1 MPLLA
6 AAAALLWQVTPIV
19 VLSQGDPV
27 LCGYRYR
34 HPDGWALS
42 VEKGIAP
49 DGSVFTAV
57 AVDGALKLRLQ
68 TTSFDSDR
76 DLPTGAD
83 ASRRQG
89 NLEQVDAGGL
99 LFFELGVSGGG
110 LAVDRGDGARSFD
123 LPAPLARDLTATYLN
138 CAGDLIRPDGPDQ
151 PENTH

>member
-1 MPLLA
+1 MPQRRQDA
-6 AAAALLWQVTPIV
+6 ATSTEGLVFL
-19 VLSQGDPV
+19 GDV
-27 LCGYRYR
+27 QQKVIHMML
-34 HPDGWALS
+34 
-42 VEKGIAP
+42 
-49 DGSVFTAV
+49 VFTAV

-110 LAVDRGDGARSFD
+110 LTVDRGDGARSLD

>member
-1 MPLLA
+1 MPLLSA
-6 AAAALLWQVTPIV
+6 AASLLWQVAPIV

-42 VEKGIAP
+42 VEKGVAP

-76 DLPTGAD
+76 DLPRGAD

-138 CAGDLIRPDGPDQ
+138 CAGDLIRPDGPDR